1 MDVLHLRIVLGRTRR
16 LPREA
21 GLPRS
26 EVGFQQYQAL
36 AAQSWL
42 NVKLLPRVARDKQA
56 PKEVREAA
64 ERAVERMGKSAR
76 QAAEA
81 ARAFGIEEEGP
92 LKVLDDI
99 LGAR

>member
-1 MDVLHLRIVLGRTRR
+1 M
-16 LPREA
+16 
-21 GLPRS
+21 
-26 EVGFQQYQAL
+26 
-36 AAQSWL
+36 
-42 NVKLLPRVARDKQA
+42 VARDKQA
-56 PKEVREAA
+56 PKELREAA

>member
-1 MDVLHLRIVLGRTRR
+1 
-16 LPREA
+16 
-21 GLPRS
+21 
-26 EVGFQQYQAL
+26 
-36 AAQSWL
+36 
-42 NVKLLPRVARDKQA
+42 
-56 PKEVREAA
+56 
-64 ERAVERMGKSAR
+64 MGKSAR